1 MNHIIYEKY
10 SVTLQL
16 YYKDERIRTIKRGRK
31 MKCRFDKMK
40 ENALIS

>member
-10 SVTLQL
+10 SVTLHL
-16 YYKDERIRTIKRGRK
+16 YYKDERVRTIKRGRK

-40 ENALIS
+40 ENAFIS

>member
-16 YYKDERIRTIKRGRK
+16 HFNNVCVRTIKRGRK
-31 MKCRFDKMK
+31 MKCGFDKMK

>member
-1 MNHIIYEKY
+1 MNHRLYEKY

-16 YYKDERIRTIKRGRK
+16 HFNNVCVRTVKRGRK
-31 MKCRFDKMK
+31 MIYGFDKMK

>member
-10 SVTLQL
+10 SVTLHL
-16 YYKDERIRTIKRGRK
+16 YYKDERVITIKRGSK

>member
-1 MNHIIYEKY
+1 MLYEKY

-16 YYKDERIRTIKRGRK
+16 HFNNVWVRTIKGGRK
-31 MKCRFDKMK
+31 MKYGFDKMK